1 MLRTINSTDPDTA
14 YLVVADQNGKQ
25 QTIVSDSKHPYFAQY
40 GTDPTPPQPSPGK
53 PYHGDIA
60 NAYWVNA
67 ANLEAGHK
75 LIDDSGNWQTVVSVR
90 VEPKPLNSYNL
101 EVENDHTFFIR
112 GLGGDA
118 GIWVHNTDCWRRI
131 PYNASVSYVD
141 GQLVRTFVHEGRIVK
156 VTPNPSWNP
165 APKGAIGYQY
175 VEVIEKNGK
184 LYKVNDGKPDIIFD
198 PNQPPKNAQGLFV
211 ENPYKSKYSDN
222 YDYSWIAKNQT
233 GAKASYFEKNNAQ
246 KIEQFSHDY
255 SILGK
260 GYDINK
266 PIKFEDANLRTDLIA
281 LRDAIGRIEGDTIA
295 VARTNIKGLDDM
307 LFVGGSPSM
316 LKNAKSDFIY
326 KASPNSPVY
335 TPPNLQFRAH
345 DHAEQVVIN
354 NFIHAVEKRGLKN
367 DEVNGILE
375 IHQSNSAGVCPNCI
389 QGIENPNVSP
399 GVFKQLS
406 DRYPNLTI
414 KVSSA
419 SDPKK
424 KIIGRDNFILKNG
437 KYIK

>member
-1 MLRTINSTDPDTA
+1 MNYQSVLRTINSTDPDTA

-90 VEPKPLNSYNL
+90 VEPEPLNSYNL

-233 GAKASYFEKNNAQ
+233 GAKTSYFDSNSLKTYQNNQFFKQAQEWYAPPNGTGIKYQVWQQDIDPNLRPFAKIGDMRTNLELMQDGRTPYVIKNG
-246 KIEQFSHDY
+246 KIEQIQLHHVMQDGRKLAELTRGTH
-255 SILGK
+255 LGLT
-260 GYDINK
+260 N
-266 PIKFEDANLRTDLIA
+266 ET
-281 LRDAIGRIEGDTIA
+281 GRKA
-295 VARTNIKGLDDM
+295 VH
-307 LFVGGSPSM
+307 P
-316 LKNAKSDFIY
+316 
-326 KASPNSPVY
+326 Y
-335 TPPNLQFRAH
+335 TPGKNPYFPRPEDKIFNIDHSQYWIDRANQF
-345 DHAEQVVIN
+345 
-354 NFIHAVEKRGLKN
+354 K
-367 DEVNGILE
+367 E
-375 IHQSNSAGVCPNCI
+375 IKP
-389 QGIENPNVSP
+389 
-399 GVFKQLS
+399 
-406 DRYPNLTI
+406 
-414 KVSSA
+414 
-419 SDPKK
+419 
-424 KIIGRDNFILKNG
+424 
-437 KYIK
+437 